1 MEEAGCAFSLLK
13 AELGHGER
21 QTVAVVEVEAS
32 LLVVNLWLL
41 AFPLLFVKG
50 WLFMFVLF

>member
-1 MEEAGCAFSLLK
+1 MEE
-13 AELGHGER
+13 
-21 QTVAVVEVEAS
+21 EAS